1 MVGVLGDGARCVG
14 VIDGWRVNEARN
26 NMQKRSAAVADAG
39 KLLSSP
45 LGVLV
50 ERTVA
55 GLGYELLGLERGA
68 HGLLRVTLD
77 IAPVES
83 VGPDAGGRGRSVSID
98 DCERVSRQ
106 LTHLFAVEGVDY
118 DRLEVA
124 SPGLDR
130 PLRGARDF
138 ARFAGAMATVQLA
151 APVGGRRR
159 LRGRLLGLATGDGV
173 SERVRMR
180 LVPAPQP
187 LPRGARKS
195 RERNLQV
202 GETVEFALADVQKA
216 RLAPEWEFDR
226 GAMNRAT
233 QLHTE

>member
-1 MVGVLGDGARCVG
+1 VA
-14 VIDGWRVNEARN
+14 RVNEARKN
-26 NMQKRSAAVADAG
+26 LQERSAPVADAG

-45 LGVLV
+45 LGALV

-55 GLGYELLGLERGA
+55 GLGYELLGLERAG

-77 IAPVES
+77 IAPVEG
-83 VGPDAGGRGRSVSID
+83 VGLAAGGSGRQVSIE

-106 LTHLFAVEGVDY
+106 LTHLFAVEGIDY
-118 DRLEVA
+118 DRLEVS

-151 APVGGRRR
+151 APIGGRRR

-173 SERVRMR
+173 PERVRMT

-187 LPRGARKS
+187 SPRGARKARV
-195 RERNLQV
+195 RELEV
-202 GETVEFALADVQKA
+202 EETVEFALADVQKA
-216 RLAPEWEFDR
+216 RLAPEWEFDQ
-226 GAMNRAT
+226 GAMQRTA
-233 QLHTE
+233 QLQAQ

>member
-1 MVGVLGDGARCVG
+1 MD
-14 VIDGWRVNEARN
+14 EARTN
-26 NMQKRSAAVADAG
+26 SHERSVAVADAG

-45 LGVLV
+45 VVALV
-50 ERTVA
+50 ERTVE
-55 GLGYELLGLERGA
+55 GLGYELLSLERGA
-68 HGLLRVTLD
+68 GGLLRVTLD

-83 VGPDAGGRGRSVSID
+83 ESPSPAGGVRQVSID

-106 LTHLFAVEGVDY
+106 LTHLFAVEGIDY
-118 DRLEVA
+118 DRLEVS

-151 APVGGRRR
+151 APVGGKRR
-159 LRGRLLGLATGDGV
+159 LRGRLLGLATGEGLP
-173 SERVRMR
+173 ERVRMT

-187 LPRGARKS
+187 SPRGTRKS
-195 RERNLQV
+195 RGRALQV
-202 GETVEFALADVQKA
+202 GETVEFPLADVQKA

-226 GAMNRAT
+226 GAMQRAA
-233 QLHTE
+233 QLPKQ